1 MQLGS
6 GANGMIA
13 PAPRLIV
20 VSAAVALPLAALAGM
35 FSNLFLGCVAGLVLF
50 AAFVFFDAVEA
61 YKRADKITF
70 RTSPFVRLTKDV
82 PANFAVMVENRGGR
96 EIKIRMGGNLPPGVE
111 TDQPVLDLAAPGGA
125 AQVTWPCTG
134 RARGDHALRE
144 LYLESGSPLGLWMA
158 RERRPVDFSFRV
170 YPNLR
175 DKATAALFQRTATV
189 GLRMRRQVG
198 KGREFENLRQ
208 YMPGDS
214 FEDIHWKATAKRS
227 FPAVKLYR
235 VEHAQEVYA
244 VIDSSRLSAREGIL
258 ESFVD
263 AALHLVLV
271 AEKMGD
277 RFGLV
282 TFSDR
287 THKFVRARNGMDHFR
302 LCRETIYNL
311 QAQRVSPDFRDVI
324 TSIQLNLR
332 RRSLVVFFTSLD
344 DALLAE
350 TFERDIGILARRH
363 LVLVNV
369 RRTEAL
375 KPLYTGEP
383 PKDVDALYSGLAGQ
397 LLWNRMRALQ
407 IALQNRGVKLTV
419 TDAARIKMQV
429 TSGYL
434 EVKRRQAL

>member
-1 MQLGS
+1 M
-6 GANGMIA
+6 
-13 PAPRLIV
+13 
-20 VSAAVALPLAALAGM
+20 LPLASVAGM
-35 FSNLFLGCVAGLVLF
+35 YAGMTAGCIAALTVCAAIIGLDGLAAVQRAGGIGLSTPL
-50 AAFVFFDAVEA
+50 
-61 YKRADKITF
+61 
-70 RTSPFVRLTKDV
+70 FVRYTKDV
-82 PANFAVMVENRGGR
+82 MAPFPVTVENRGQAACEVRLGVS
-96 EIKIRMGGNLPPGVE
+96 LPRGVE
-111 TDQPVLDLAAPGGA
+111 TDSPVLDISAPAGSF
-125 AQVTWPCTG
+125 VVEWPCTG

-144 LYLESGSPLGLWMA
+144 LHVETGSPLGLWVA
-158 RERRPVDFSFRV
+158 RQPRAVEFSFRV

-175 DKATAALFQRTATV
+175 DHATGALFLRTANM

-198 KGREFENLRQ
+198 KGREFENLRG
-208 YMPGDS
+208 YLPGDS

-244 VIDSSRLSAREGIL
+244 ILDASRLSAREGIL

-263 AALHLVLV
+263 AALHLALV
-271 AEKMGD
+271 AEKQGD

-287 THKFVRARNGMDHFR
+287 TLKFVRARSGMDHFR

-311 QAQRVSPDFRDVI
+311 RAQRVSPDFRDVF
-324 TSIQLNLR
+324 TSLQLNLR
-332 RRSLVVFFTSLD
+332 RRSLLVFFTSLD
-344 DALLAE
+344 DALLADS
-350 TFERDIGILARRH
+350 FERDIPLLARRH

-369 RRTEAL
+369 RRTAAL

-383 PKDVDALYSGLAGQ
+383 AKDQDSLYSGLAGQ
-397 LLWNRMRALQ
+397 MLWNRMRALQ

-419 TDAARIKMQV
+419 TDAEHIKMQV

-434 EVKRRQAL
+434 DVKRRQAL